1 MKVLELLDQP
11 IVHND
16 KLINPIWREIKK
28 TRIGEVIKKP
38 EELSI
43 VMCHDYSYLTPFEK
57 SLQFFG
63 IYDYVVLNE
72 PHDFKWWHMNKLQ
85 WIYNWI
91 GRGYCNTDLILF
103 SDSRDSILRGSLYKI
118 VDFFNSLTE
127 CDLLF
132 GSTSADNGL
141 FQSIEHLKEQTDAI
155 TGVPGRYLN
164 SGFFIG
170 KTNYIVNVF
179 KRAIDLVN
187 ASGVIERNAGY
198 EQNERYDDQ
207 DILRQMFPVLYPRI
221 DIDYYNQIC
230 YRS

>member
-1 MKVLELLDQP
+1 MKVLDFLNQP
-11 IVHND
+11 IVHNI
-16 KLINPIWREIKK
+16 KLIQPLWREIEWSQQG
-28 TRIGEVIKKP
+28 RIILKP
-38 EELSI
+38 KNLSI
-43 VMCHDYSYLTPFEK
+43 IMCHDYQSIPFFER
-57 SLQFFG
+57 SLRFFG
-63 IYDYVVLNE
+63 ITDYVVLNE
-72 PHDFKWWHMNKLQ
+72 PHEKKWWHMNKLQ

-91 GRGYCNTDLILF
+91 SCGYCSTDLILF

-118 VDFFNSLTE
+118 IDFFDSLSK

-141 FQSIEHLKEQTDAI
+141 FQSINYLKEQSDAI
-155 TGVPGRYLN
+155 TGIPGRYLN

-187 ASGVIERNAGY
+187 ASGVIEHNASY
-198 EQNERYDDQ
+198 EQNERYTDQ